1 MRKAAGARIRRSEV
15 VGNIVIAQGRAR
27 AGQAFAVPRIV
38 AAGDLIPL
46 KAYEVLLRALG
57 QLEGEQFELMLA
69 GEGPE
74 KPRLQKLAEELGIRE
89 RVEFLG
95 SIDDVPT
102 LFSSAHLLVH
112 PSRSEGLSN
121 TILEAM
127 AEGLPVVATNVGGTP
142 EIIADGKTGFLVPP
156 DRPDLLASKIGRL
169 LQSQCLRAQLGKA
182 GLESVGKRYNTEEVT
197 TQYESIY
204 RSVASV

>member
-1 MRKAAGARIRRSEV
+1 M
-15 VGNIVIAQGRAR
+15 AQGRAQ
-27 AGQAFAVPRIV
+27 AGQALAVPRIV

-57 QLEGEQFELMLA
+57 QLKGKGEQFELMLA

-74 KPRLQKLAEELGIRE
+74 KPRLQKLAEEAGIRQ

-142 EIIADGKTGFLVPP
+142 EIIIDGKTGFLVPP

-169 LQSQCLRAQLGKA
+169 LRSPCLRAQLGKA
-182 GLESVGKRYNTEEVT
+182 GLESVRQRYNTQEVT

-204 RSVASV
+204 RSVVSV